1 MSRRSV
7 ARPIVVALALAALLH
22 ARRGHEVDPA
32 AANRGTALAEVLA
45 ARGLVADPADMTWI
59 DGPHGVTGAFIGGAR
74 ALVRAAARG
83 EPADLY
89 LVATRLSPE
98 GVLLDVGGTWN
109 LTRSTDADETRPIRG
124 GRDGHLVAYASVVD
138 GLVTAVHVLDL
149 EGGRAMPDLNR
160 LQRMQQGL
168 TELQTTGQLSGVSH
182 DSYVLDSAATQVHLT
197 FAEGPFVRLLVDA
210 DGHRFVVDPERQD
223 VVDGADSLKVVAEE
237 RARPGGLVTWSVDR
251 VRGMPWFGDDK
262 MQVIKAIAFTGL
274 DWVVRTRERL
284 VGDEGAKEVAA
295 DLAGVNADV
304 GGATQPTFDDPD
316 IGWPPPPMDPV
327 LKTPLPNE
335 GRWIEL
341 DKDPFITRN
350 PGVPA
355 AFATS
360 FLRPDKTRPQSR
372 VYITLWDPRQIALH
386 MVAGTVEPVSATGA
400 AGPGLVPRT
409 PEVLKH
415 LVGGF
420 NGGFQAIHGEYG
432 MEADGVV
439 YLPPKPYAATVLELA
454 DGTTG
459 FGSWPAST
467 EIPADVISYR
477 QNMTA
482 IVQMDK
488 FNPWGRVWWGGTPP
502 GWADNIHTTRSGICL
517 TKENFVGYF
526 YGLDMSAEA
535 LAIAMLHARCAYGI
549 HLDMNGGLVNFE
561 LYDVEPRETFQ
572 PLGRP
577 LQSDWEFEGPVN
589 KDFPDLMVRARRMI
603 RNIGQ
608 ASLFPQYLHRGARDF
623 FYLTVRAELPGAELA
638 VGPSPKEPG
647 EGTWRVK
654 GLPQHGFPYAVAIA
668 QTRPDASRPGIK
680 LRALRIDPRAVKLE
694 PGPVAEVDP
703 RSSPTIATF
712 RAPPP
717 HSGQTTLWLVDNAF
731 SLAEGAPAANGSAG
745 SAATPVALVSG
756 WPLAQVPKTDLPRA
770 AVGIH
775 DEDGMLEWVELAPQV
790 PADVTSAALLDAT
803 LAKSGCSARI
813 LVPSAAAAM
822 LGDNLDLT
830 MTTLPSTTAFAAAA
844 APPPGSAHGGRDA
857 SAPASMV
864 PTVTVALQRRETPSA
879 RDYFPDTPIV
889 SPNVWQ
895 PLQSQRV
902 RYFPKKKKI
911 AADGGAEAPPAG
923 DNSEKNR

>member
-1 MSRRSV
+1 VKSAVKHRHLRLY
-7 ARPIVVALALAALLH
+7 ALAIAVGALVH
-22 ARRGHEVDPA
+22 ARRGRDIDA
-32 AANRGTALAEVLA
+32 AAASSEVALSEVLA
-45 ARGLVADPADMTWI
+45 ARGLVADPADTMWTV
-59 DGPHGVTGAFIGGAR
+59 GPSGLRGAFLGGAR
-74 ALVRAAARG
+74 ALVRAGQRG

-89 LVATRLSPE
+89 LVAARLSPE
-98 GVLLDVGGTWN
+98 GALLDVGTLWN
-109 LTRSTDADETRPIRG
+109 LTRSTDADESRPVRG
-124 GRDGHLVAYASVVD
+124 GRGGHLVAYTSVVD

-149 EGGRAMPDLNR
+149 QGGRAMPDLNR
-160 LQRMQQGL
+160 LQKMQQGL
-168 TELQTTGQLSGVSH
+168 TELQNTGQTSGVSH
-182 DSYVLDSAATQVHLT
+182 DTYVLDSAATHVTLA
-197 FAEGPFVRLLVDA
+197 FEGGDEPRLLVDA
-210 DGHRFVVDPERQD
+210 DGHRLVIDPAGQTVVT
-223 VVDGADSLKVVAEE
+223 GADSLKVTAEE
-237 RARPGGLVTWSVDR
+237 RARPGGVVTWAVDR
-251 VRGMPWFGDDK
+251 VRAMPWFGDDN
-262 MQVIKAIAFTGL
+262 MQTLKAVAFTGL
-274 DWVVRTRERL
+274 DYVLRTRERL
-284 VGDEGAKEVAA
+284 IGDEGAKEVAA
-295 DLAGVNADV
+295 DLAGVNA
-304 GGATQPTFDDPD
+304 GGGGGTQETFNDPD
-316 IGWPPPPMDPV
+316 IGWPPPPMEPV

-372 VYITLWDPRQIALH
+372 MYITMWDPRQIALH

-467 EIPADVISYR
+467 EIPADVLSFR

-482 IVQMDK
+482 IVQNDR

-535 LAIAMLHARCAYGI
+535 LAIGMLHARCAYGI

-561 LYDVEPRETFQ
+561 LYDVEPKEVFQ

-577 LQSDWEFEGPVN
+577 LQTDWEFEGPVN

-603 RNIGQ
+603 RTMGQ
-608 ASLFPQYLHRGARDF
+608 PSLFPQYLHRGARDF
-623 FYLTVRAELPGAELA
+623 FYLTTRAELPGAELA

-647 EGTWRVK
+647 EGSWRVK

-668 QTRPDASRPGIK
+668 QTRPDAAQPQVK
-680 LRALRIDPRAVKLE
+680 VRALRIDPRAVRLE
-694 PGPVAEVDP
+694 PGPVTDLDP
-703 RSSPTIATF
+703 RTSATVATF

-717 HSGQTTLWLVDNAF
+717 HPGQTTLWLVDNAF
-731 SLAEGAPAANGSAG
+731 ALTAGDAAPQPGS
-745 SAATPVALVSG
+745 VALVSG
-756 WPLAQVPKTDLPRA
+756 WTRESLPRNEQPRA

-775 DEDGMLEWVELAPQV
+775 DEDGMLEWIELAPQV
-790 PADVTSAALLDAT
+790 PADSSTTALLDAT
-803 LAKSGCSARI
+803 LAKSGCSARV
-813 LVPSAAAAM
+813 LVPPTAVAM
-822 LGDNLDLT
+822 LGDDLDLT
-830 MTTLPSTTAFAAAA
+830 MTTMPAVSAAPPRSAARDAAA
-844 APPPGSAHGGRDA
+844 APAVA
-857 SAPASMV
+857 
-864 PTVTVALQRRETPSA
+864 TVTVALQRRETPGA
-879 RDYFPDTPIV
+879 RDYFPQTPIV

-911 AADGGAEAPPAG
+911 DTDGGAGSSVPA
-923 DNSEKNR
+923 DNPEKKP